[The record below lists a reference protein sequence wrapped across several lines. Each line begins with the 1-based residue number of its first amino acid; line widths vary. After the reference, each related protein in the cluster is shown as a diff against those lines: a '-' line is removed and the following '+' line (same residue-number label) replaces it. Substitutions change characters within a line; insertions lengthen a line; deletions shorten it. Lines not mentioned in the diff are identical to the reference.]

1 MRLSARGVGGNKAL
15 GTTLAYSDHDDVGG
29 DDSDDTEGS
38 GSNKALGRTL
48 AYGDPS
54 WVSTWYLDPACS
66 VLSRAII
73 KEEDGKK
80 LNMSSIF

>member
-1 MRLSARGVGGNKAL
+1 MTLIIIETLTMMLMIMMVVMIQRG
-15 GTTLAYSDHDDVGG
+15 SR
-29 DDSDDTEGS
+29 
-38 GSNKALGRTL
+38 SNKALGRTL

>member
-1 MRLSARGVGGNKAL
+1 MMLTIMVVVTIVMILR
-15 GTTLAYSDHDDVGG
+15 
-29 DDSDDTEGS
+29 GS
-38 GSNKALGRTL
+38 GSNKALGLTL

-73 KEEDGKK
+73 KEENGKK

>member
-1 MRLSARGVGGNKAL
+1 MARGWGVIRPWGQHWHTVITMML
-15 GTTLAYSDHDDVGG
+15 VVMIVMILR
-29 DDSDDTEGS
+29 GS

-54 WVSTWYLDPACS
+54 WVSTWYLDPACF

>member
-1 MRLSARGVGGNKAL
+1 MMLTIMVVVTIVMILR
-15 GTTLAYSDHDDVGG
+15 
-29 DDSDDTEGS
+29 GS
-38 GSNKALGRTL
+38 GSNKTLGRTL

>member
-1 MRLSARGVGGNKAL
+1 MMLLMMSTIMVVVTIVMILR
-15 GTTLAYSDHDDVGG
+15 
-29 DDSDDTEGS
+29 GS

>member
-1 MRLSARGVGGNKAL
+1 MMLIIIVVVMIVMILR
-15 GTTLAYSDHDDVGG
+15 
-29 DDSDDTEGS
+29 GS

-66 VLSRAII
+66 VLSWAII

>member
-1 MRLSARGVGGNKAL
+1 MMMVMIMMVVMVVMILR
-15 GTTLAYSDHDDVGG
+15 
-29 DDSDDTEGS
+29 GS
-38 GSNKALGRTL
+38 GSNMALGRTL

>member
-1 MRLSARGVGGNKAL
+1 MMSTIMVVVTIVMILRG
-15 GTTLAYSDHDDVGG
+15 SR
-29 DDSDDTEGS
+29 
-38 GSNKALGRTL
+38 SNKALGRTL

>member
-1 MRLSARGVGGNKAL
+1 MMSTIMVVVMIVMILR
-15 GTTLAYSDHDDVGG
+15 
-29 DDSDDTEGS
+29 GS

-66 VLSRAII
+66 VLSGAII

>member
-1 MRLSARGVGGNKAL
+1 MIMVVVMILMIVR
-15 GTTLAYSDHDDVGG
+15 
-29 DDSDDTEGS
+29 GS

>member
-1 MRLSARGVGGNKAL
+1 MMLMTMMMIMVVVMMMVMILRRSK
-15 GTTLAYSDHDDVGG
+15 
-29 DDSDDTEGS
+29 
-38 GSNKALGRTL
+38 SNKALGRTL

>member
-1 MRLSARGVGGNKAL
+1 MMLMMMLMIKVVVMIVMILR
-15 GTTLAYSDHDDVGG
+15 
-29 DDSDDTEGS
+29 GS

>member
-1 MRLSARGVGGNKAL
+1 MMSTIMVVVTIVMILR
-15 GTTLAYSDHDDVGG
+15 
-29 DDSDDTEGS
+29 GS
-38 GSNKALGRTL
+38 GSNKALGLTL

>member
-1 MRLSARGVGGNKAL
+1 MMSTIMVVVTIVMILR
-15 GTTLAYSDHDDVGG
+15 
-29 DDSDDTEGS
+29 GS

>member
-1 MRLSARGVGGNKAL
+1 MMLMIMVVVVIEMILR
-15 GTTLAYSDHDDVGG
+15 
-29 DDSDDTEGS
+29 GS

>member
-1 MRLSARGVGGNKAL
+1 MMLIIMVVVMIVMILR
-15 GTTLAYSDHDDVGG
+15 
-29 DDSDDTEGS
+29 GS

>member
-1 MRLSARGVGGNKAL
+1 MTIMVVVTIVMILR
-15 GTTLAYSDHDDVGG
+15 
-29 DDSDDTEGS
+29 GS
-38 GSNKALGRTL
+38 GSNKALGLTL

>member
-1 MRLSARGVGGNKAL
+1 MMSTIMVVVMIVMILR
-15 GTTLAYSDHDDVGG
+15 
-29 DDSDDTEGS
+29 GS

>member
-1 MRLSARGVGGNKAL
+1 MLMIKVVVMIVMILR
-15 GTTLAYSDHDDVGG
+15 
-29 DDSDDTEGS
+29 GS